1 MPAQPFED
9 PTMTPK
15 PLKLT
20 VITILAVLEAGCATN
35 RITGRNQAMIVSDD
49 QAAQQSSQAY
59 SQLINEAQ
67 QKQALDDDSTQL
79 SRVQGITQP
88 LVAQAVKMRPA
99 TQSWHWDVHVLKND
113 EVNAWCMAGGKMA
126 VYTGLL
132 QKIQPTDDELAAVMG
147 HEIAHALLS
156 HQAEKMSRVQ
166 MQKAGIGLGVLAGAM
181 FGYNLGSVAG
191 IADSVATVALQLP
204 NSREAESEADNVG
217 LELSAK
223 AGFNP
228 QAAVSLWEKMLKV
241 GGSGGPDW
249 LSTHPDPQSRI
260 AAMKIKAQQLMP
272 VYEAAKKGKS

>member
-1 MPAQPFED
+1 
-9 PTMTPK
+9 
-15 PLKLT
+15 
-20 VITILAVLEAGCATN
+20 
-35 RITGRNQAMIVSDD
+35 
-49 QAAQQSSQAY
+49 
-59 SQLINEAQ
+59 
-67 QKQALDDDSTQL
+67 
-79 SRVQGITQP
+79 
-88 LVAQAVKMRPA
+88 
-99 TQSWHWDVHVLKND
+99 
-113 EVNAWCMAGGKMA
+113 
-126 VYTGLL
+126 
-132 QKIQPTDDELAAVMG
+132 
-147 HEIAHALLS
+147 
-156 HQAEKMSRVQ
+156 MSRVQ